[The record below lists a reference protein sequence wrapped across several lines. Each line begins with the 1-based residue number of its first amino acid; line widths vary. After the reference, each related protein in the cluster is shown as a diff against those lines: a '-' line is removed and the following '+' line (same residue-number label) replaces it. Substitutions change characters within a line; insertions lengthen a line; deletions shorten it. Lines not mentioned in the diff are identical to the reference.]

1 MEIISYLWRYIVE
14 VFGLFISYAFAA
26 IFIFLVLRRLHS
38 RQITIALV
46 VIFIGVSIAFYIPN
60 GLPRELAYP
69 LSVRSYGPGERPDL
83 PLKNVFAFF
92 KNFNNFERIE
102 NIAQDPNN
110 VPKTVTYSEDGV
122 VEISLTTREVIA
134 EMADG
139 TTFNYWIF
147 DNAVP
152 GPFLRV
158 REGDTVHLTIHND
171 ETSLHPHNVDFHAVT
186 GPGGGA
192 AATIVGPGE
201 TKELTFKALNAGLYI
216 YHCAFGN
223 PGLHMTHGMYG
234 LILVEPEGGLPPV
247 DKEFYIV
254 QGEFYSSGAMGREG
268 LQLFDTQDYLEG
280 RPQYVVFNGKTGALM
295 DNMTAEV
302 GDTVRMYVGNG
313 GVNLVSSFHVIGEIF
328 DRVYREGDLV
338 SPPAVNLQTTLVP
351 AGGAVMVEFKV
362 DYPGN
367 YVLVDHALARV
378 DRGAWGML
386 HVTGEA
392 DPAIYDGQIQTGGG
406 H

>member
-1 MEIISYLWRYIVE
+1 MELLTYLWYYIVE
-14 VFGLFISYAFAA
+14 AFGLIIAYVFAA
-26 IFIFLVLRRLHS
+26 IFIFLMLRRVHS
-38 RQITIALV
+38 RKITAALV
-46 VIFIGVSIAFYIPN
+46 AIFIGVSIAFYVPH
-60 GLPRELAYP
+60 GMPDELAYP
-69 LSVRSYGPGERPDL
+69 LALRSFGPNERPDL
-83 PLKNVFAFF
+83 PFRNVFQFF
-92 KNFNNFERIE
+92 SNFKNFERIE
-102 NIAQDPNN
+102 NIAMDPNN
-110 VPKTVTYSEDGV
+110 VPSEVVYNEEGI
-122 VEISLTTREVIA
+122 VEIEVTTREVIA

-147 DNAVP
+147 DNTVP
-152 GPFLRV
+152 GPFMRV
-158 REGDTVHLTIHND
+158 RVGDTVQLTIHNAAS
-171 ETSLHPHNVDFHAVT
+171 SLHPHNIDLHAVT

-192 AATIVGPGE
+192 AATIVAPGE
-201 TKELTFKALNAGLYI
+201 SKTIRFKAMNAGLFI

-268 LQLFDTQDYLEG
+268 LQLFDTHDYLNSM
-280 RPQYVVFNGKTGALM
+280 PQYIVFNGKTGALT

-313 GVNLVSSFHVIGEIF
+313 GVNLISNFHVIGEIF
-328 DRVYREGDLV
+328 DRVYREGDLI
-338 SPPAVNLQTTLVP
+338 SPPAEGLQTTLIP

-378 DRGAWGML
+378 DRGAWGVL
-386 HVTGEA
+386 RVTGEA
-392 DPAIYDGQIQTGGG
+392 DPTIFDGTIESGGG

>member
-1 MEIISYLWRYIVE
+1 MELISYLWRYIVE

-26 IFIFLVLRRLHS
+26 IFIFLMLRRLHS
-38 RQITIALV
+38 REITIALV
-46 VIFIGVSIAFYIPN
+46 VIFIGVSIAFYVPH
-60 GLPRELAYP
+60 GMPEELAYP
-69 LSVRSYGPGERPDL
+69 LSVHSYGPGERPDL
-83 PLKNVFAFF
+83 PLKNVVNFF

-110 VPKTVTYSEDGV
+110 VPKTVTYSKDGV
-122 VEISLTTREVIA
+122 VEISLTTKEVIA

-139 TTFNYWIF
+139 TTFNYWVF
-147 DNAVP
+147 DDAVP

-158 REGDTVHLTIHND
+158 KEGDTVHLTIHND
-171 ETSLHPHNVDFHAVT
+171 KTSLHPHNVDFHAVT

-192 AATIVGPGE
+192 AATIVAPGE
-201 TKELTFKALNAGLYI
+201 TKELTFKAMNAGLFI

-234 LILVEPEGGLPPV
+234 LILVEPKEGLAPV

-254 QGEFYSSGAMGREG
+254 QGEFYSSGAMGRKG
-268 LQLFDTQDYLEG
+268 LQLFDTADYLDG
-280 RPQYVVFNGKTGALM
+280 KPQYVVFNGKTGALM

-313 GVNLVSSFHVIGEIF
+313 GVNLTSNFHVIGEIF

-351 AGGAVMVEFKV
+351 AGGSVMVEFKV
-362 DYPGN
+362 DFPGN

-378 DRGAWGML
+378 DRGAWGVL

-392 DPAIYDGQIQTGGG
+392 DKSIYDGQLQTGSG

>member
-1 MEIISYLWRYIVE
+1 MELISYLWQYIVE
-14 VFGLFISYAFAA
+14 VFGLFIAYVFAG
-26 IFIFLVLRRLHS
+26 IFIFLVLRQFHS
-38 RQITIALV
+38 RKITAALV
-46 VIFIGVSIAFYIPN
+46 AIFIGVSIAFYVPHGIPT
-60 GLPRELAYP
+60 ELAYP
-69 LSVRSYGPGERPDL
+69 LSLHSFGPGQRPDL
-83 PLKNVFAFF
+83 PLRNVFQFF
-92 KNFNNFERIE
+92 RNFNNFERVSD
-102 NIAQDPNN
+102 IAKDPTDLPGR
-110 VPKTVTYSEDGV
+110 VVYAEDGV
-122 VEISLTTREVIA
+122 VEINITTREVIA

-139 TTFNYWIF
+139 TTLNYWVF
-147 DNAVP
+147 DNTVP
-152 GPFLRV
+152 GPFMRV
-158 REGDTVHLTIHND
+158 RVGDTVRLTIHND
-171 ETSLHPHNVDFHAVT
+171 ESSLHPHNIDLHAVT

-192 AATIVGPGE
+192 AATIVAPGE
-201 TKELTFKALNAGLYI
+201 TTTLTFKAMNAGLFI

-254 QGEFYSSGAMGREG
+254 QGEFYSDGGLGRKG
-268 LQLFDTQDYLEG
+268 LQLFDTEAYLDG
-280 RPQYVVFNGKTGALM
+280 RAQYVVFNGKTGALM

-313 GVNLVSSFHVIGEIF
+313 GVNYTSNFHVIGEIF
-328 DRVYREGDLV
+328 DRVYREGDLL
-338 SPPAVNLQTTLVP
+338 SPPALNLQTTLIP

-378 DRGAWGML
+378 DRGAWGIL
-386 HVTGEA
+386 HVSGEA
-392 DPAIYDGQIQTGGG
+392 DLSIYDGEIQTGGG